1 MVNTSGLAITPVSTS
16 GQVTILDKSNGTVSL
31 LADVSAW
38 FAQQGSSLDSQGRY
52 HAVSPLRLLDTRSG
66 TGAPKARIQPGQTVA
81 LKVAGI
87 GNVPASG
94 VGTAMLNV
102 TIVNP
107 SLSVY
112 LVLYP
117 SGGTLPHAST
127 NAFQKGETRAARVI
141 VGVGHDGK
149 INIFSPYATA
159 DVVIDIVGWFS
170 DATSHAGGPSF
181 IPLQPVSKRL
191 TPAQTG
197 GAAWAKT
204 TSRPVNIA
212 ASTESRP

>member
-1 MVNTSGLAITPVSTS
+1 M
-16 GQVTILDKSNGTVSL
+16 
-31 LADVSAW
+31 
-38 FAQQGSSLDSQGRY
+38 
-52 HAVSPLRLLDTRSG
+52 
-66 TGAPKARIQPGQTVA
+66 
-81 LKVAGI
+81 KVAGI

-94 VGTAMLNV
+94 VGAAMLNV

-117 SGGTLPHAST
+117 SGGTLPHVST

-141 VGVGHDGK
+141 VGVGPDGK

-170 DATSHAGGPSF
+170 DATSQRAAPPS
-181 IPLQPVSKRL
+181 
-191 TPAQTG
+191 
-197 GAAWAKT
+197 
-204 TSRPVNIA
+204 SRC
-212 ASTESRP
+212 SRCPSA